1 MSAQGYVS
9 ARIVL
14 QSKKEERYPAY
25 SDMSAKF
32 TFLGQLQPKLAM
44 LIS

>member
-14 QSKKEERYPAY
+14 QSKKRKGIRH

-44 LIS
+44 LVG